1 MQLADYFLKAEH
13 TPPTV
18 SVRIGAVVVLLVK
31 SGMPAFKHSD
41 IRAEW
46 RQALMFRVGNA
57 RPRSAVRI
65 YPCERLVP
73 TVAASRPDLG

>member
-1 MQLADYFLKAEH
+1 MQLADYFPKAEH

-46 RQALMFRVGNA
+46 RQAVMFRVGNA
-57 RPRSAVRI
+57 RPTYVIARRAR
-65 YPCERLVP
+65 ERQV
-73 TVAASRPDLG
+73 S